1 MPSISTRTFGSLR
14 LAACVLVAL
23 LFVAPAARPEERP
36 CPTSQALSGTWTQ
49 DGEGFKIRFEPDR
62 AVLRQNGAARVATVL
77 RQEPCKLVVRDQG
90 LVSTWSISG
99 KERSLRL
106 EIGKEAFLLSPSPGP
121 SPDLDVTPL
130 RLPPSKQ
137 VSSEKVKEISAELV
151 ERVKRDQAVIND
163 PPKSPRTAAV
173 IADNLRYLKG
183 LVMELGWIDIPR
195 FGKPAAAAATLI
207 AKHGEDL
214 PLMEAA
220 LPILERDVK
229 ENGGPGEMLSV
240 LTDGLLLALGKKQ
253 KYGTQLMEDEQGKA
267 FVIPVEDPAKVDEF
281 RKAIGILSWT
291 EYLNLASKNLYDGA
305 PIRMPRPDE

>member
-1 MPSISTRTFGSLR
+1 MLSSSTRTFGSFR
-14 LAACVLVAL
+14 LAAGVLVAL
-23 LFVAPAARPEERP
+23 LFVAPAVRPEERP
-36 CPTSQALSGTWTQ
+36 CPTAQALSGTWAQ
-49 DGEGFKIRFEPDR
+49 EGEGFKIRFEPDR
-62 AVLRQNGAARVATVL
+62 VVLRQNGPARVATVL

-90 LVSTWSISG
+90 LVSTWPISG

-130 RLPPSKQ
+130 RLPPLKP
-137 VSSEKVKEISAELV
+137 VPPERVKEISANLV
-151 ERVKRDQAVIND
+151 ERVNRDQAVIND
-163 PPKSPRTAAV
+163 PPNSPRTAAV

-183 LVMELGWIDIPR
+183 LVMEVGWIDISR

-214 PLMEAA
+214 PLMQAA
-220 LPILERDVK
+220 LPILEKDVK

-240 LTDGLLLALGKKQ
+240 LVDGLLLTLGQKQ
-253 KYGTQLMEDEQGKA
+253 KYGTQLALDEQGKP
-267 FVIPVEDPAKVDEF
+267 FVIPVEDPTKVDEY
-281 RKAIGILSWT
+281 RKAIGIFSWS
-291 EYLNLASKNLYDGA
+291 EYLQLASKSAYNGA